1 MSRRPSLPE
10 ALTPITAEASV
21 LGGVLIRPDVLAELA
36 ELQVEHFYDLRH
48 KVVFAAMRALAQVG
62 TPIDT
67 TTLEQEIAREGK
79 IEAVGGISFLGEL
92 ALIVPTPDNVAAY
105 AKEIRLA
112 WRNREALV
120 ALDKARTS
128 ILAGFYDAADT
139 LEETVAELGR
149 FAERA
154 PAPDTSAPK
163 KWVIELAS
171 FLGDDGEPD
180 EDDSPD
186 WIIRDIIPRAAPMLF
201 PGPAKAG
208 KTWTAIDMAVS
219 IAIGQPWI
227 GYENCLGRP
236 GRVVVLCRE
245 DGVRRLRKRLW
256 ELCRARNVVPFARNL
271 MDHLI
276 ITTAALRMPGPD
288 VQRFGRELRDWQAD
302 VVIVDNLSRVIIGDP
317 NKTQDASNFAH
328 AWYELGEI
336 SGAAVCFLHHT
347 KKEQGDARKDTDPF
361 DSVRGSGDLVAAAR
375 HVVLAK
381 PVIDETN
388 PAVKRSE
395 IRMRGN
401 LDLRRESFVLGF
413 ERFADPRG
421 RTVAAVTHCGDL
433 DDLRA
438 ERKRSKQ
445 EQIAAVRDEENR
457 VRRSLA
463 LQIAARDGNVSQA
476 KLATA
481 LGLSARTVADLLNEM
496 VEAGQLVR
504 AGRSGY
510 GLPAV
515 QVQIPGSPPYT
526 EAS

>member
-1 MSRRPSLPE
+1 MSRRALPE
-10 ALTPITAEASV
+10 ALTPLTAEASV
-21 LGGVLIRPDVLAELA
+21 LGGVLVRPAVLDKLAEL
-36 ELQVEHFYDLRH
+36 EVDHFVDYRH
-48 KVVFAAMRALAQVG
+48 KVVFAAMRSLAAAG
-62 TPIDT
+62 TPIDH
-67 TTLEQEIAREGK
+67 TTLEQEIARGGK
-79 IEAVGGISFLGEL
+79 LEAVGGIAFLGEL
-92 ALIVPTPDNVAAY
+92 AINVPTPDNVLAY
-105 AKEIRLA
+105 AKDVRVA
-112 WRNREALV
+112 WRNREALL
-120 ALDKARTS
+120 ALDKARS
-128 ILAGFYDAADT
+128 AILADFYPAAEV
-139 LEETVAELGR
+139 LEETAAELAR
-149 FAERA
+149 FNERS
-154 PAPDTSAPK
+154 PAPDTAPPR
-163 KWVIELAS
+163 KWVTALSA

-186 WIIRDIIPRAAPMLF
+186 WIIRDVIPRAAPMLF

-219 IAIGQPWI
+219 IATGQPWI
-227 GYENCLGRP
+227 GFENCLGRP

-256 ELCRARNVVPFARNL
+256 ELCRARNVVPFERD
-271 MDHLI
+271 MIEHLV

-347 KKEQGDARKDTDPF
+347 KKEQGDARKDADPF
-361 DSVRGSGDLVAAAR
+361 DAVRGSGDLVAAAR

-438 ERKRSKQ
+438 ERRRFKQ
-445 EQIAAVRDEENR
+445 DQIAAARDEENR
-457 VRRSLA
+457 VRRALA
-463 LQIAARDGNVSQA
+463 IQIVTRDGNVSQA

-481 LGLSARTVADLLNEM
+481 LGLSSRAVADLLNGM

-510 GLPAV
+510 GLPAL
-515 QVQIPGSPPYT
+515 QVQIPGSAPQP